1 MTRNQLI
8 AELRAQGYT
17 GPVSYTKT
25 KLVTILTNHNP
36 SWASRNCKPAPAYE
50 DYTPKPC
57 TINEMHCKCC
67 GSTDYEDI
75 VANADEGYTACCNK
89 TVVYSPAECTG
100 H

>member
-8 AELRAQGYT
+8 AELRAQGYN
-17 GPVSYTKT
+17 GAVSYTKT
-25 KLVTILTNHNP
+25 KLEAILAQHNRDL
-36 SWASRNCKPAPAYE
+36 AEYDAFTVR
-50 DYTPKPC
+50 PC
-57 TINEMHCKCC
+57 TINQMHCKCC